1 MVREFSLLNEKNQ
14 MFSLMDIENYCLL
27 TEPTGLGMSYDTE
40 YEQLQNIFITNLR
53 KLGQG
58 SISGTLNFKGYD
70 NYRSFIDFVEKAES
84 LKILYKVPYK
94 SGSREYYRD
103 VQIQSI
109 TKSEISNETGLIS
122 EEVIF
127 ECLSLW
133 YETKN
138 TVYTVEA
145 GTGEMRWD
153 FDWDSRFVG
162 YDTRNLNF
170 VNEGH
175 VEASI
180 ELEIDGDVENPKLE
194 LYVENE
200 LYQTVTITNHIQQYQ
215 TFKYGSRE
223 NDFYIKKKLFDGTEE
238 SLLSLDYIDFS
249 EDLVIRF
256 PKGKSCTLK
265 MKADN
270 EILSAKL
277 TIYVYYKA
285 I

>member
-1 MVREFSLLNEKNQ
+1 MGMDSNLIVKKISLERDRIKSFDEYPFN
-14 MFSLMDIENYCLL
+14 IEVVKKFQ
-27 TEPTGLGMSYDTE
+27 E
-40 YEQLQNIFITNLR
+40 
-53 KLGQG
+53 
-58 SISGTLNFKGYD
+58 LNFESQVTFLVGENGIGK
-70 NYRSFIDFVEKAES
+70 STFIEAIAVALGLPAE
-84 LKILYKVPYK
+84 
-94 SGSREYYRD
+94 GGTENFR
-103 VQIQSI
+103 
-109 TKSEISNETGLIS
+109 
-122 EEVIF
+122 
-127 ECLSLW
+127 